1 MRAPF
6 PLPPNLF
13 PLQNPWRMR
22 ILRLLMGV
30 WGITTGWVFAADSAS
45 SLVSEGIPVAPEAL
59 RANVARYLEFR
70 AAAFQDWHP
79 RRRDV
84 LITTR
89 FGETAQL
96 HLVQQP
102 EGARRQISFLREPVS
117 SGSFRP
123 ASDGQ
128 PIVFLQ
134 DVGGGEFFQFF
145 SLSLEDG
152 RVALVTDG
160 KSRNTEPCW
169 SSSGSML
176 AYSSTRRNGRD
187 TDLYVMDP
195 AQPATDRRVAELGG
209 GGWTAEDWSRDD
221 RQLLAQSYVSI
232 NESSLHLIDVA
243 TGAKREITPSSGE
256 RAAYAGGR
264 FTTDGRSVITLS
276 DRGGEFRRLW
286 RIDLESG
293 RMDTLGP
300 APSWDVE
307 AFDLSPDGRQVAYF
321 ANEDG
326 ISRLHLLDL
335 KGEREK
341 RLPPL
346 PSGVAAGLK
355 WHANGRD
362 LGFTLSSARSPN
374 DVYSVDVRKLTLT
387 RWTASET
394 GGLNAR
400 RFAEPEW
407 IRVKSF
413 DGREVSGFI
422 YRPDPKRF
430 PGPRPVLISI
440 HGGPE
445 SQARPGFQA
454 RWNYLMEE
462 LGVALLYTNVR
473 GSAGYGKTFLTLDNG
488 MKREDSV
495 RDIGAFLDWIGTQ
508 PGLDVQRVGVY
519 GGSYGGYMVLASM
532 VHHGERLRCAVDVV
546 GISSFLTF
554 LKNTQDYR
562 RDLRRVEYG
571 DEREPAMAEF
581 LARIS
586 PLTQVEK
593 IRKPL
598 LVVQGKNDPRVP
610 VTEAEQMV
618 RAVRDRGGAVWYL
631 MAPDEGHG
639 FQKKK
644 NIDAMFLA
652 IVQFLETHLIQ

>member
-1 MRAPF
+1 
-6 PLPPNLF
+6 
-13 PLQNPWRMR
+13 MR
-22 ILRLLMGV
+22 IPRLLGYILAWTAGWAVAMG
-30 WGITTGWVFAADSAS
+30 ADSG
-45 SLVSEGIPVAPEAL
+45 LVSEGIPTASDAL

-102 EGARRQISFLREPVS
+102 EGARRQLTFLKEPVS
-117 SGSFRP
+117 GGTFRP
-123 ASDGQ
+123 TQDGQ

-134 DVGGGEFFQFF
+134 DIGGGEFYQFF
-145 SLSLEDG
+145 KLSTEDG
-152 RVALVTDG
+152 RVSLITDG

-169 SSSGSML
+169 SSSGALL

-195 AQPATDRRVAELGG
+195 AQPASDRRIAELSG
-209 GGWTAEDWSRDD
+209 GGWTAEDWTKDD
-221 RQLLAQSYVSI
+221 RQLLAVSYVSI
-232 NESSLHLIDVA
+232 TESSLHLIDVA
-243 TGAKREITPSSGE
+243 TGVKREITPATGE
-256 RAAYAGGR
+256 KASYAGGR
-264 FTTDGRSVITLS
+264 FAADGRSVITVS
-276 DRGGEFRRLW
+276 DRGGEFKRLW
-286 RIDLESG
+286 RIDLASG
-293 RMDTLGP
+293 RMDTVGP
-300 APSWDVE
+300 APAWDVE
-307 AFDLSPDGRQVAYF
+307 AFDLSPDGQQVAYF

-326 ISRLHLLDL
+326 ISRLHVLELATE
-335 KGEREK
+335 KEK
-341 RLPPL
+341 RLPKL
-346 PSGVAAGLK
+346 PAGVAAGLK

-374 DVYSVDVRKLTLT
+374 DVYSVDVRKQTVT

-394 GGLNAR
+394 GGLNAS

-407 IRVKSF
+407 VRVKSF
-413 DGREVSGFI
+413 DGQEVSGFI

-454 RWNYLMEE
+454 RWNYLTEE

-508 PGLDVQRVGVY
+508 PGLDAQRVGVY
-519 GGSYGGYMVLASM
+519 GGSYGGYMVLASL
-532 VHHGERLRCAVDVV
+532 VHHGARLRCAVDVV
-546 GISSFLTF
+546 GISNFLTF

-581 LARIS
+581 LSRIS
-586 PLTQVEK
+586 PLTQVDR

-610 VTEAEQMV
+610 LTEAEQMV
-618 RAVRDRGGAVWYL
+618 RAMRDQGGTVWYL

-644 NIDAMFLA
+644 NIDAMFLG
-652 IVQFLETHLIQ
+652 IVQFLETHLLN

>member
-1 MRAPF
+1 
-6 PLPPNLF
+6 
-13 PLQNPWRMR
+13 MR
-22 ILRLLMGV
+22 IHHFLGCACAWIASWANAMG
-30 WGITTGWVFAADSAS
+30 ADSG
-45 SLVSEGIPVAPEAL
+45 LVSEGIPSAPDTL

-89 FGETAQL
+89 FGETTQL

-102 EGARRQISFLREPVS
+102 EGDRRQITFLREPVS
-117 SGSFRP
+117 GGSFRP
-123 ASDGQ
+123 ADDGQ

-134 DVGGGEFFQFF
+134 DVGGSEFYQLF
-145 SLSLEDG
+145 SLNPEDG
-152 RVALVTDG
+152 RVALITDG
-160 KSRNTEPCW
+160 TSRNTAPCW
-169 SSSGSML
+169 SSSGVWL

-195 AQPATDRRVAELGG
+195 ARPASDRRVAELSG
-209 GGWTAEDWSRDD
+209 GGWTAVDWSPDD
-221 RQLLAQSYVSI
+221 GQLLAVSFVSI
-232 NESSLHLIDVA
+232 TESSLHLIDVA
-243 TGAKREITPSSGE
+243 TGSRREITPATGE
-256 RAAYAGGR
+256 KASYAGGR
-264 FTTDGRSVITLS
+264 FAADGRSVITVS

-286 RIDLESG
+286 RIDLASG
-293 RMDTLGP
+293 RMDTIGP
-300 APSWDVE
+300 APTWDVE
-307 AFDLSPDGRQVAYF
+307 AFELSPDRREVAYF

-326 ISRLHLLDL
+326 ISRLHVLNL
-335 KGEREK
+335 KTEQEK
-341 RLPPL
+341 RLPRL

-374 DVYSVDVRKLTLT
+374 DVYSVDVRKQTVT

-394 GGLNAR
+394 GGLNAG

-473 GSAGYGKTFLTLDNG
+473 GSAGYGKTFLALDNG

-508 PGLDVQRVGVY
+508 PGLDAQRVGVY
-519 GGSYGGYMVLASM
+519 GGSYGGYMVLSSL

-546 GISSFLTF
+546 GISNFLTF

-581 LARIS
+581 LNRIS
-586 PLTQVEK
+586 PLTQVGK

-618 RAVRDRGGAVWYL
+618 RAMRDQGGTVWYL

-652 IVQFLETHLIQ
+652 IVQFLDAHLLK

>member
-1 MRAPF
+1 M
-6 PLPPNLF
+6 L
-13 PLQNPWRMR
+13 
-22 ILRLLMGV
+22 
-30 WGITTGWVFAADSAS
+30 GWVLASLAGQAWAADPVA
-45 SLVSEGIPVAPEAL
+45 SLVSEGIPVASEAL

-70 AAAFQDWHP
+70 AASFQDWHP
-79 RRRDV
+79 SRRDV

-102 EGARRQISFLREPVS
+102 EGARRQLTFLPEPVFA
-117 SGSFRP
+117 GSYRP
-123 ASDGQ
+123 TGDGQ
-128 PIVFLQ
+128 PIVLLQ
-134 DVGGGEFFQFF
+134 DVGGAEFYQFY
-145 SLSLEDG
+145 SLDTENG
-152 RVALVTDG
+152 RVTLMTDG
-160 KSRNTEPCW
+160 KARNTGPCW
-169 SSSGSML
+169 SRSGEWL

-187 TDLYVMDP
+187 TDLYMMNP
-195 AQPATDRRVAELGG
+195 ARPETDRRVVELSG
-209 GGWTAEDWSRDD
+209 GGWTVMDWSPDD
-221 RQLLAQSYVSI
+221 RSLLALSYVSI
-232 NESSLHLIDVA
+232 NESALYLIDVA
-243 TGAKREITPSSGE
+243 TGAKREITPTAGE
-256 RAAYAGGR
+256 KAAYAGGQ
-264 FTTDGRSVITLS
+264 FTPDGKGVITVS

-286 RIDLESG
+286 HIDVESG
-293 RMDTLGP
+293 RMDTLGS

-307 AFDLSPDGRQVAYF
+307 AFDVSPNGRQVAYF

-326 ISRLHLLDL
+326 ISRLHCLDL
-335 KGEREK
+335 KTGKER
-341 RLPPL
+341 RVPTLPA
-346 PSGVAAGLK
+346 GVAAGLR
-355 WHANGRD
+355 WHRNGNE
-362 LGFTLSSARSPN
+362 LGFTLSSARAPN
-374 DVYSVDVRKLTLT
+374 DVYSVNPRKQTLT

-394 GGLNAR
+394 GGLNAS
-400 RFAEPEW
+400 RFSEPEW
-407 IRVKSF
+407 IRVRSF

-422 YRPDPKRF
+422 YRPDPNRF

-454 RWNYLMEE
+454 RWNFLMEE
-462 LGVALLYTNVR
+462 LGVALLYPNVR

-508 PGLDVQRVGVY
+508 PGLDAQRVGVY

-532 VHHGERLRCAVDVV
+532 VHFGERLRCAVDVV

-571 DEREPAMAEF
+571 DERDPAMAEF
-581 LARIS
+581 LSKIS
-586 PLTQVEK
+586 PLTQVGK
-593 IRKPL
+593 IRNPL

-618 RAVRDRGGAVWYL
+618 RALREQGGDVWYL

-639 FQKKK
+639 FQKKR

-652 IVQFLETHLIQ
+652 IVQFLETHLIR